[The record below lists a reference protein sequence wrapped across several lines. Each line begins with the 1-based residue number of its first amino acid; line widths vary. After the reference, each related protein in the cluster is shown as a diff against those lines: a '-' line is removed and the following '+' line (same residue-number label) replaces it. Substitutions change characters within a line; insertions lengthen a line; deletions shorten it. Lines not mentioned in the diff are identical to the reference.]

1 MSTIGEPSGARQ
13 ATTNDREGAGT
24 GARVGGGPQE
34 LSHRRGVQAH
44 MGRTS
49 VIGRRRSVALIG
61 TGILA
66 LAMAAGASGS
76 ASGRPAAHAARVL
89 SVRDEGR
96 LHFTKSSGEVII
108 DEGRASGSFPGWIRA
123 RFLYN
128 GEPTVTAHF
137 TISGAG
143 GSISA
148 RGSGRLSSP
157 TSPSPSF
164 HGTMSVTGGT
174 GRYAHVHGSGELYG
188 VYYRRSYALTVQ
200 AIGKLPY

>member
-1 MSTIGEPSGARQ
+1 MSTNGEPSGRRQ
-13 ATTNDREGAGT
+13 DTTNAREDA
-24 GARVGGGPQE
+24 GARGGGPQE
-34 LSHRRGVQAH
+34 LSDRHGVQAH

-49 VIGRRRSVALIG
+49 VVGRRRSVALIG
-61 TGILA
+61 TGILV

-76 ASGRPAAHAARVL
+76 ASGRPAARAARVL

-174 GRYAHVHGSGELYG
+174 GRYAHIHGSGELYG

>member
-1 MSTIGEPSGARQ
+1 MSTNGEPSGARQ
-13 ATTNDREGAGT
+13 DTVNAREDA
-24 GARVGGGPQE
+24 GARRGGPQE
-34 LSHRRGVQAH
+34 LSHRRGVPAH
-44 MGRTS
+44 MGRSS

-66 LAMAAGASGS
+66 AAMAAGASGS
-76 ASGRPAAHAARVL
+76 ASGRPAARTARVL

-174 GRYAHVHGSGELYG
+174 GRYAHIHGGGELYG